1 LHGQCELASVLGEQC
16 GDRPIPAD
24 SEADGKK
31 QFPNAAALLGAGV
44 PKNVPREFRLRNNP
58 VAILDEAR
66 EHAHFIGLE
75 PMHHVQRDARS
86 FPNGLILAIDLVHR
100 RQR

>member
-1 LHGQCELASVLGEQC
+1 MAVQTTILGEQC

-24 SEADGKK
+24 GEADGKK
-31 QFPNAAALLGAGV
+31 QFPNAATLLGAGA
-44 PKNVPREFRLRNNP
+44 PKNVPREFGLRNDP
-58 VAILDEAR
+58 VVILDEAD
-66 EHAHFIGLE
+66 EHAHFIGRE

-86 FPNGLILAIDLVHR
+86 FPNGLILAIDLVYR